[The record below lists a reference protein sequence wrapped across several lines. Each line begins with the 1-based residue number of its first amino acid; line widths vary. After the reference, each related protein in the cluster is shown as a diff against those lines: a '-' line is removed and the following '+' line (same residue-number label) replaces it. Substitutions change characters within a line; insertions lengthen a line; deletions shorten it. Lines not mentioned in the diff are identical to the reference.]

1 MNNIV
6 RAWKDETYRQSL
18 SAEEQAVLP
27 SNPVGEIELTQA
39 ELEAISGAFGD
50 ESPFNFDNDRVDSQ
64 TDQNITIQP
73 VLGTGS
79 GTTSV
84 VRFSVTISSLRSVR
98 EQLIS
103 TKPGRGDQERES
115 VCEDPALSWLRQK
128 SVCVRLLKG
137 QYRSNTEKLSSDI
150 SLSICDKE
158 SKGRL
163 AALCRLVGACQRQMT
178 FALLF

>member
-79 GTTSV
+79 GTTSILGGGAIQCNNF
-84 VRFSVTISSLRSVR
+84 FSPVSSRA
-98 EQLIS
+98 
-103 TKPGRGDQERES
+103 TDF
-115 VCEDPALSWLRQK
+115 
-128 SVCVRLLKG
+128 
-137 QYRSNTEKLSSDI
+137 Y
-150 SLSICDKE
+150 
-158 SKGRL
+158 
-163 AALCRLVGACQRQMT
+163 
-178 FALLF
+178 